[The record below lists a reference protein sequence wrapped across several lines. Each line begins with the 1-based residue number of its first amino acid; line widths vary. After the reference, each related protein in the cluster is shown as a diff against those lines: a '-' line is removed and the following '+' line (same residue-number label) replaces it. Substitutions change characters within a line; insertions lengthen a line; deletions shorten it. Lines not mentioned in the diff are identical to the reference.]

1 LKAGLD
7 FCALLTNIFPMRI
20 TRGFTAADR
29 PAIAALYW
37 EAFGQ
42 KLGRALGPRDRAL
55 AFIQSVLSPDHAF
68 CAFDEDGR
76 LLGVAGFKT
85 LDGALVGGDYR
96 DMARIYG
103 HPGALWRLAV
113 LALLSRDTENA
124 RFLMDGI
131 FVAPEARGRGVGTR
145 LLDAIAEEARA
156 RGYREVRLDVVDD
169 NLRARALYER
179 KGYRAVAR
187 HSIGLLRYVFCF
199 RAATTMVLRLG

>member
-1 LKAGLD
+1 
-7 FCALLTNIFPMRI
+7 MRI
-20 TRGFTAADR
+20 VKGFPDSAR

-42 KLGRALGPRDRAL
+42 KLGRALGPPDRAL
-55 AFIQSVLSPDHAF
+55 PFIERVLSPDHAV
-68 CAFDEDGR
+68 CAWDEDGH

-85 LDGALVGGDYR
+85 YEGSLVGGDFA

-103 HPGALWRLAV
+103 RIGAAWRLAL
-113 LALLSRDTENA
+113 LALLSRDTDNV

-131 FVAPEARGRGVGTR
+131 FVAPEARGQGVGTR

-156 RGYREVRLDVVDD
+156 RGYHEVRLDVIED

-187 HSIGLLRYVFCF
+187 HSTGVLRYIFGF
-199 RAATTMVLRLG
+199 NAATTMVLRLG

>member
-1 LKAGLD
+1 MR
-7 FCALLTNIFPMRI
+7 LTH
-20 TRGFTAADR
+20 GFRDADR

-37 EAFGQ
+37 EAFGA

-55 AFIQSVLSPDHAF
+55 RFIEGVLSPGHAV
-68 CAFDEDGR
+68 CAWSEAGE

-85 LDGALVGGDYR
+85 REGALVGGDFA
-96 DMARIYG
+96 DMARVYG
-103 HPGALWRLAV
+103 RAGALWRLAL

-124 RFLMDGI
+124 RFLMDGL
-131 FVAPEARGRGVGTR
+131 FVAPHARGCGVGTQ

-156 RGYREVRLDVVDD
+156 RGFREVRLDVVED

-187 HSIGLLRYVFCF
+187 HSTGPLRFVFRF
-199 RAATTMVLRLG
+199 RAATVMVLRLG